1 MTQINKTA
9 HVPYSAEQ
17 MYQLVNDIEKYPD
30 FLPWCSNVRV
40 LRQMD
45 SQVEAQISMELGK
58 LRQSFTTRNTREPP
72 ARLRMDLIE
81 GPFQHLHGRWAF
93 DPDGSGCRVSL
104 QMDFEFKNTLARLTL
119 GGAFNKIV
127 NSLMSA
133 FVQRAHQLYG

>member
-9 HVPYSAEQ
+9 QVPYSAEQ
-17 MYQLVNDIEKYPD
+17 MYQLVDDVEKYPD
-30 FLPWCSNVRV
+30 FLPWCSNVRI

-45 SQVEAQISMELGK
+45 AEVEAQISMALGK
-58 LRQSFTTRNTREPP
+58 LQQSFTTRNTGEPP
-72 ARLRMDLIE
+72 VRLRMDLLE
-81 GPFQHLHGRWAF
+81 GPFQYLHGRWEFEPA
-93 DPDGSGCRVSL
+93 GSGCRVSL
-104 QMDFEFKNTLARLTL
+104 DMDFEFKNKLVRMAL